1 MQATSK
7 QIRYFITI
15 IAIIIIIIFIIVFIV
30 VVIFVIIIIDFSFFF
45 FPMTG
50 RNILFLGQI
59 SLIIILLI
67 ETYLM
72 KKEMRL

>member
-7 QIRYFITI
+7 QIRYFIAI
-15 IAIIIIIIFIIVFIV
+15 IAIIIIIFIIVFIV

-45 FPMTG
+45 FFPMTG

-67 ETYLM
+67 ETSLM